1 MTFLSSPLLLICGL
15 ITGLPFPLQVET
27 SQLDC
32 VPIFSMLSAGIA
44 KRNITPP
51 PEVKNWVTGNPY
63 ATIDDSIYV
72 RALILDDNNQQ
83 SVIISWELVDAGE
96 SATEEVRNRI
106 SEEFK
111 IPRHHIVVNAT
122 HNHSAPWSPVY
133 KPGLRG
139 KEKDSWW
146 AIRYMPPQYD
156 DPYYKKWMETL
167 MEQSLAAV
175 RSAIESME
183 PVTIWI
189 GRSDVSAFVQN
200 RRPRPAEGVVE
211 SHLPEKFNYLHD
223 QWDPNVLGE
232 GMHFGPVDR
241 TMSVVS
247 FRNREGK
254 NVATI
259 LHLSAHAVSI
269 YTYSEGISGDWPGE
283 TLRQV
288 NNAIEGES
296 IFLQGTAGDINPW
309 RRGREAVTEMATGLT
324 KQVLL
329 ASRFSARLQDGRLKN
344 GRSVVGI
351 PLTEKGKEIT
361 GLDLLSAEVQVI
373 ATGPFAIVTLP
384 GEPMTE
390 LGMAIRERSPFPQ
403 TLVLGY
409 SNGAGIYYVGMP
421 GEKLRGG
428 YETGENTNLGTDIAG
443 RLLVE
448 AALELLVEVFNQ

>member
-1 MTFLSSPLLLICGL
+1 MDSVPLISRLS
-15 ITGLPFPLQVET
+15 V
-27 SQLDC
+27 
-32 VPIFSMLSAGIA
+32 GIA

-51 PEVKNWVTGNPY
+51 KEVKNWVTGNPY
-63 ATIDDSIYV
+63 ASVNDSIYV
-72 RALILDDNNQQ
+72 RALVLDDDNQE

-96 SATEEVRNRI
+96 SATEEVRTRI

-133 KPGLRG
+133 KTGMRG
-139 KEKDSWW
+139 KEQDSWW
-146 AIRYMPPQYD
+146 VIRYMPPQYD
-156 DPYYKKWMETL
+156 DPYFKKWMDKL
-167 MEQSLAAV
+167 MEQSLDAV
-175 RSAIESME
+175 RSAIKSLE

-189 GRSDVSAFVQN
+189 GRSDISAFVQN
-200 RRPRPAEGVVE
+200 RRPRPIEGVVE
-211 SHLPEKFNYLHD
+211 SHLPEKFNYHHD
-223 QWDPNVLGE
+223 QWDPHVLGA
-232 GMHFGPVDR
+232 GMLFGPVDR

-247 FRNREGK
+247 FRNRAGK

-269 YTYSEGISGDWPGE
+269 YPYLEGISGDWPGE
-283 TLRQV
+283 TIRQV

-309 RRGREAVTEMATGLT
+309 RRGREAVAEMAIGLT
-324 KQVLL
+324 ERVLV
-329 ASRFSARLQDGRLKN
+329 ANRYSARLQDGILKN

-373 ATGPFAIVTLP
+373 AAGPLAIVTLP

-390 LGMAIRERSPFPQ
+390 LGMAIRDRSPFPQ

-421 GEKLRGG
+421 GEKARGG

-443 RLLVE
+443 GLLVE
-448 AALELLVEVFNQ
+448 TAVELLVEIFNQ